1 MKSQMQGMA
10 KRGGNALAA
19 HSCGDA
25 SRAES
30 LLKEAIAILDASD
43 FDRAAAYA
51 DMACQALSEAARLRE
66 LG

>member
-1 MKSQMQGMA
+1 MQAMA
-10 KRGGNALAA
+10 DRGRKGPVANLRD
-19 HSCGDA
+19 DA

-30 LLKEAIAILDASD
+30 LLQEAIAILDASD

-51 DMACQALSEAARLRE
+51 DMACQALSEAARLRD